1 MVIDDGP
8 TQGPWMSSRST
19 YVHYGRT
26 EPQKSFQWINY
37 CPLGFIMWVGAK
49 NNFAMPNFITQSTLN
64 SASIH
69 FEVIDQF
76 PVTSFNES

>member
-19 YVHYGRT
+19 YVSLLART
-26 EPQKSFQWINY
+26 PKELQWINY

-76 PVTSFNES
+76 PVTSFNDS